1 MRILAIS
8 WSVCSFVF
16 FSFSSYRAHA
26 QSTYPA
32 GVYTSLDDLQ
42 WKTPSLDTKAKA
54 ELRYGSSVYMLGGN
68 DYNVFSNGVLKREI
82 RQDWMA
88 FSDGEHLYL
97 NGHTLGLQSHFTK
110 VLAEGEYLFFN
121 AAINEN
127 TVSSIV
133 IPTAILFGLVGGV
146 ISHWIIAGR
155 RRSYVLDRT
164 TGRTTLLKPKS
175 MGQLLANDL
184 DLQTDY
190 QNEEDQKRRVIMREY
205 IAKLNDRVAQR
216 KSEEKRSL
224 NIDDSLFIKH
234 VNLIMYRNKAKQKD
248 ESLYITISDGV
259 SREVPMNSI
268 IRLNLV
274 YSGNPIKLCVS
285 DSSSCVYL
293 DYSDVTT
300 HYLNCSLTS
309 KSEVAILEIED
320 DYLGEIHS
328 EAARKAQRKREK
340 RAVKAN

>member
-32 GVYTSLDDLQ
+32 GVYTSLHDLQ

-224 NIDDSLFIKH
+224 N
-234 VNLIMYRNKAKQKD
+234 
-248 ESLYITISDGV
+248 
-259 SREVPMNSI
+259 
-268 IRLNLV
+268 LV